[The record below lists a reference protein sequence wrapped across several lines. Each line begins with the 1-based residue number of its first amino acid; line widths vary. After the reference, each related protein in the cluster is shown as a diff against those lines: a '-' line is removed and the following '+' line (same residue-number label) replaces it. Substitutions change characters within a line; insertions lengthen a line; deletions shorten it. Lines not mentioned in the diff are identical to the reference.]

1 MDEDGA
7 AKVVKK
13 SVALEDLDIEI
24 VENFAEQKGLGSR
37 GFSAALRMILRD
49 WLRTQNASVQRADD
63 VIREQA

>member
-49 WLRTQNASVQRADD
+49 WLRTQNSRRADD
-63 VIREQA
+63 VVREQA